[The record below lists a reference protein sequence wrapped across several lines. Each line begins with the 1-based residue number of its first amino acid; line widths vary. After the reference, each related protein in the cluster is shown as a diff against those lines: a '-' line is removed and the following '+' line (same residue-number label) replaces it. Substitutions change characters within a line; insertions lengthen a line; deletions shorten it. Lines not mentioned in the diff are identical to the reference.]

1 MGVLSC
7 SQLRQTVPKSGVG
20 KRRSS
25 GKLLEEYW
33 TAVAR
38 LREARAA
45 FERVTDPDLI
55 SACVFEIGAA
65 QTRCSYLMGVL
76 KEQQITGMYV
86 LR

>member
-1 MGVLSC
+1 MQPAETNRPKKQSG
-7 SQLRQTVPKSGVG
+7 QTPEQ
-20 KRRSS
+20 RE
-25 GKLLEEYW
+25 LLEEYW

-65 QTRCSYLMGVL
+65 QTRCSYLMGIL